1 MNEEYKKT
9 IGQCLFYLKNVR
21 NTLVD
26 NALEVI
32 QCGKENCTQGEQM
45 QLRGFQ
51 ARINEVVDIIDD
63 LSNDMDWV
71 LTDEILKGVMGFKCT
86 NI

>member
-1 MNEEYKKT
+1 MNKEYKK
-9 IGQCLFYLKNVR
+9 IIVQCLFCLKNVHS
-21 NTLVD
+21 TLVD

-32 QCGKENCTQGEQM
+32 QCGEENCTQGEQM
-45 QLRGFQ
+45 QLQGFE
-51 ARINEVVDIIDD
+51 ARINEVLDIIDD